1 MRRALL
7 VMAVVVWSSGC
18 GKNVDELRAARAT
31 LDRRLAELQSQAE
44 QLITARREVA
54 ALEARLHEAEKDVP
68 ERDWP
73 APVALHDDAPPG
85 PTLVLPPESTVEG
98 PEAQRLR
105 RQIADTQARIAALER
120 VVREVRLLDQQRAQ
134 LEQRLK
140 AIETRRAAADAG
152 R

>member
-7 VMAVVVWSSGC
+7 AMAVVVWSSGC
-18 GKNVDELRAARAT
+18 GKNVDELRAAQAT

-44 QLITARREVA
+44 QLATTRREVD

-73 APVALHDDAPPG
+73 GAGPLVDEAPPSA
-85 PTLVLPPESTVEG
+85 PIVLPLESTVEG

-105 RQIADTQARIAALER
+105 RQIADTQARIAQLER
-120 VVREVRLLDQQRAQ
+120 VVREVRLLDQQKAQ

-140 AIETRRAAADAG
+140 AIEARRAGDAG
-152 R
+152 P